1 MEQPDDLIIAMQNG
15 DKKAFSRLYTMYSE
29 AIYGII
35 YSVVLDENIA
45 EELLQDAFIKVWN
58 NSKTYSVKKGRFFT
72 WLLNIARNTAID
84 ETRSKAFKNS
94 RKNLSTT
101 NFVDILSSSDS
112 LNRKTNAIGL
122 KKFIDALKP
131 ACIKIIDLLYFKG
144 YTQVEAS
151 KTLEIPLGT
160 LKTRNR
166 TCIKDL
172 RVLVLG

>member
-1 MEQPDDLIIAMQNG
+1 MEQPNDLIIAMQNG
-15 DKKAFSRLYTMYSE
+15 NEKAFSRLYTMYSE

-35 YSVVLDENIA
+35 YSIVLDENVA
-45 EELLQDAFIKVWN
+45 EELLQDVFIKVWN
-58 NSKTYSVKKGRFFT
+58 NAKNYSVKKGRFFT

-94 RKNLSTT
+94 RKNLSTS
-101 NFVDILSSSDS
+101 NFVDILSSSDN

-144 YTQVEAS
+144 YTQAEAS
-151 KTLEIPLGT
+151 KTLEMPLGT

-166 TCIKDL
+166 ACIKDL
-172 RVLVLG
+172 RVMVLG